1 MKVEIIVGSMLG
13 ATEYVADEVKQ
24 IMDDNGITSN
34 IHLTPSLEQLDTD
47 CHWIICTSTH
57 GAGDLPD
64 NIQAFAQQLATV
76 KLPNV
81 NFQIIALGDSNY
93 DTFCQAGHTINQL
106 MKHTSASSLGDL
118 FTVDVDEHMEPELIV
133 ADWLSAKMP
142 ALLK

>member
-1 MKVEIIVGSMLG
+1 MLG

-24 IMDDNGITSN
+24 IMDDHDITSN
-34 IHLTPSLEQLDTD
+34 IHLTPLLNQLDTN

-64 NIQAFAQQLATV
+64 NIQPFAQQLATT

-81 NFQIIALGDSNY
+81 NFQIVALGDSNY
-93 DTFCQAGHTINQL
+93 DTFCQAGHTIDQL
-106 MKHTSASSLGDL
+106 MTNASATSVSEM

-133 ADWLSAKMP
+133 SDWLSSKMP
-142 ALLK
+142 TLLK